1 MVYRHG
7 IHLHVIHCNDLEER
21 SLILRH
27 VTGNTVGTITPTA
40 LVIFVAQD
48 HRKHSDVIS

>member
-1 MVYRHG
+1 MVYRYG
-7 IHLHVIHCNDLEER
+7 IYLHVIHCNDLER

-48 HRKHSDVIS
+48 QRKHGDVIS

>member
-1 MVYRHG
+1 MVYRYG
-7 IHLHVIHCNDLEER
+7 IHLHVIHCNDLER

-27 VTGNTVGTITPTA
+27 VTGNTVGTITPTS

>member
-1 MVYRHG
+1 MVYRYG
-7 IHLHVIHCNDLEER
+7 IHLHVIHCNDLER

-48 HRKHSDVIS
+48 QRKHGDVIS